1 MSRLAERGT
10 RFGKDERIGGEY
22 GMLEEMV
29 IDGWEITEDSG
40 SADPAD
46 EALLRAAGGDTRA
59 FAEFYD
65 MMSARVFGLILRV
78 VVDASQS
85 EEVLQ
90 EVFLEAWQSAT
101 SFDADRGRARS
112 WLLTIAHRR
121 AVDRVRAAQAS
132 KRRDLAAGARELAS
146 PAQGIEDEVELLVDG
161 SRAVSCLNELPEPQR
176 RALVLAY
183 FGGYSQREI
192 SVLLDTPL
200 GTIKTRIRDGL
211 TRLKRELEATR

>member
-1 MSRLAERGT
+1 
-10 RFGKDERIGGEY
+10 
-22 GMLEEMV
+22 MLEEMV
-29 IDGWEITEDSG
+29 IDGVEILEDG
-40 SADPAD
+40 AGADPVD
-46 EALLRAAGGDTRA
+46 EAMVRVAQGDQRA
-59 FAEFYD
+59 FAELYD

-78 VVDASQS
+78 VIDHSQS

-101 SFDADRGRARS
+101 SFDADRGKARS
-112 WLLTIAHRR
+112 WLLMIAHRR
-121 AVDRVRAAQAS
+121 AVDRVRAAQAA
-132 KRRDLAAGARELAS
+132 KRRDLAAGARELAEAR
-146 PAQGIEDEVELLVDG
+146 PGVDDEVQLLVDG
-161 SRAVSCLNELPEPQR
+161 GRAVKCLNELPEAQR

-192 SVLLDTPL
+192 SALLDTPL